1 MKNRTQFEEDY
12 IQMKNTYDAV
22 VNANIK
28 LSDEKK
34 LVEFDNKQLQRKLD
48 NIEEYVKTHKKY
60 FKKDLLKMIKDY

>member
-34 LVEFDNKQLQRKLD
+34 LLEFDNKQLQRKLD
-48 NIEEYVKTHKKY
+48 NIEAYVKTHKKY
-60 FKKDLLKMIKDY
+60 FKKDLLQMINDY

>member
-1 MKNRTQFEEDY
+1 MKDRTQLEQDY

-34 LVEFDNKQLQRKLD
+34 LLEYDKKSLQRKLN

-60 FKKDLLKMIKDY
+60 FKKDLLQMIREY

>member
-1 MKNRTQFEEDY
+1 MKDRTKMEEDY
-12 IQMKNTYDAV
+12 IQMKNTYDNI

-34 LVEFDNKQLQRKLD
+34 LAEFDKKQLQRKLD

-60 FKKDLLKMIKDY
+60 IKKDLLKMIREY